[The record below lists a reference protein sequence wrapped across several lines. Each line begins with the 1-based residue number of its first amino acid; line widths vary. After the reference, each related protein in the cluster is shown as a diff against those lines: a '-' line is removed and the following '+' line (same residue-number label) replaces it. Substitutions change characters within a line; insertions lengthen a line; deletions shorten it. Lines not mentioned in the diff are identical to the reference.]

1 MKHRRISVLLI
12 LVLLLS
18 GCSEKGIISRAYKL
32 DEKTE
37 AAVKDSPT
45 PASSKTKKSGE
56 KKASKSTEAPTAT
69 PTPTPALT
77 PTDTPTPTPTP
88 EPEITDE
95 EIEENLDKMEPV
107 ITCAT
112 FAYKN
117 IFNGNYTINDSRSLV
132 TVLTLYVMTNL
143 TTPIVSQSDDG
154 WFSLPAEYAE
164 NILYA
169 MFWDYDGEY
178 DELVDL
184 PWSQG
189 DNEVVSED
197 TFYTQGA
204 AGTHGWHISDY
215 QYSRQGENLAVVFSM
230 CNISDGTSYPYE
242 EANFAIELA
251 PNDRL
256 GPDEEHTYPYRVK
269 SIREV

>member
-1 MKHRRISVLLI
+1 MRKTIPVLLI
-12 LVLLLS
+12 AMAILLS
-18 GCSEKGIISRAYKL
+18 SCGEPAAETSSSSEELKVTSA
-32 DEKTE
+32 ECTMPPT
-37 AAVKDSPT
+37 VT
-45 PASSKTKKSGE
+45 PALKPT
-56 KKASKSTEAPTAT
+56 STQETT
-69 PTPTPALT
+69 PTTALT

-95 EIEENLDKMEPV
+95 EIEQNLNKMEPV

-117 IFNGNYTINDSRSLV
+117 IFNGNYTINDSRSLL

-143 TTPIVSQSDDG
+143 TTSIVSQSDDG

-204 AGTHGWHISDY
+204 AGTHGWHISDC